1 MMSLVIPKPYSRQAS
16 SKQSSLLDLWKTSQ
30 DVSYSSSNKFD
41 ESGSERLKHQSLVVL
56 VNRSYFHRTEA
67 TERGLRAIFAE
78 DVSISRTRPLPPQQ
92 DVDKFLASP
101 AEPEEDVLDWD
112 FYLEN
117 PPLKPTATIELEFEY
132 GGRSQPIPVTDPW
145 DE

>member
-1 MMSLVIPKPYSRQAS
+1 MSLVIPKPYSRQSS
-16 SKQSSLLDLWKTSQ
+16 SKQSYVLDFWNTSQ
-30 DVSYSSSNKFD
+30 DVSYSRYYKFS

-56 VNRSYFHRTEA
+56 VNRSYFHGTEA
-67 TERGLRAIFAE
+67 TERGLRASFAE
-78 DVSISRTRPLPPQQ
+78 DVSISRTRPLPHQQ
-92 DVDKFLASP
+92 DVDKSFASP
-101 AEPEEDVLDWD
+101 AHREEDVLDWD